1 MVPHA
6 CFPETSNY
14 SVEVSGWDC
23 DQTFFVEKT
32 DLKWSESSG
41 KHLVLRRFLLDKAII
56 FVRLVQPNDSD
67 RSYPVPYEAI
77 AMQAPGAGGHT
88 YRLNAVHPC
97 LREA

>member
-14 SVEVSGWDC
+14 SVEVSGWDR

-32 DLKWSESSG
+32 NLKWSESSG
-41 KHLVLRRFLLDKAII
+41 KHLVLRRFLLYKAII
-56 FVRLVQPNDSD
+56 FVRLLQSNDAD

-77 AMQAPGAGGHT
+77 PMQASGGRGHT
-88 YRLNAVHPC
+88 YRLHAVRPC